1 MMTKELL
8 LEYFEQEEEY
18 ERCAQI
24 RDAFTNSDRIMAV
37 PVINPDGSC
46 YHFLL
51 TAPAAPKDRKAQG

>member
-8 LEYFEQEEEY
+8 LEYFEQEEQY

-24 RDAFTNSDRIMAV
+24 RDAFTNSDCIVAV

-46 YHFLL
+46 DHFLL
-51 TAPAAPKDRKAQG
+51 TAPCAPKYPKAQG